1 MSLQHYQVALQA
13 VSSFAIA
20 GGFIF
25 TAIQFR
31 AYRRAQHVANFAK
44 MVEMQA
50 HLREMRVH
58 DPKLAEV
65 YRHDVA
71 HASSEREVREYFF
84 NLMQLSVFEIVWFS
98 WKHGQIPEDYFRS
111 WEDRMRDI
119 AAEPSFRT
127 MMGTRSMKIMHDD
140 FDSYMRRLLASV
152 PERVHESPPPSLA
165 AAVPAPVKP

>member
-1 MSLQHYQVALQA
+1 MQLNEIQVALQA

-20 GGFIF
+20 GGLIF

-44 MVEMQA
+44 LVEMQA

-71 HASSEREVREYFF
+71 HTHSEREVREYFF
-84 NLMQLSVFEIVWFS
+84 NLMQLSVFEIVWFAH
-98 WKHGQIPEDYFRS
+98 KHGQLPADYFRS
-111 WEDRMRDI
+111 WEARMRDI
-119 AAEPSFRT
+119 ASEQSFQS
-127 MMGTRSMKIMHDD
+127 MMNSKSMKFMHDE
-140 FDSYMRRLLASV
+140 FQAYITALMASPRR
-152 PERVHESPPPSLA
+152 
-165 AAVPAPVKP
+165 

>member
-1 MSLQHYQVALQA
+1 MQLNEIQVALQA

-20 GGFIF
+20 GGLIF

-44 MVEMQA
+44 LVEMQA

-71 HASSEREVREYFF
+71 HTHSNARCASTS
-84 NLMQLSVFEIVWFS
+84 S
-98 WKHGQIPEDYFRS
+98 
-111 WEDRMRDI
+111 
-119 AAEPSFRT
+119 T
-127 MMGTRSMKIMHDD
+127 
-140 FDSYMRRLLASV
+140 
-152 PERVHESPPPSLA
+152 
-165 AAVPAPVKP
+165 